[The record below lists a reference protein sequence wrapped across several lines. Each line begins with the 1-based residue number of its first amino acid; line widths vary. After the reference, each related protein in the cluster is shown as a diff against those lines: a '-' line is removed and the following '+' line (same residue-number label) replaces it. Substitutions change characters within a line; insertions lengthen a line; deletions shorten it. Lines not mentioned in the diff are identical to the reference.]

1 MASERRDIR
10 FTTDIFMVYDNEND
24 DDDDDD
30 EKSEPKNWRKKNH

>member
-24 DDDDDD
+24 DDDD